1 MSSQTGAGARW
12 TRALISLLVILVA
25 FGAAW
30 FIPPRLGL
38 DLSGGTQI
46 VLETQ
51 DGADGTAANS
61 ENTDQV
67 VEVLRQ
73 RIDRL
78 GVAEA
83 TMSRSG
89 ENRIIVELPGVQ
101 DPAEAAQIVG
111 RTAQLSFHPVLGV
124 GEQGG
129 QGVQAPP
136 AGDFANAPDAP
147 ADEARAPSDAEGAPE
162 EGAEGGGEELTPEQL
177 EELMGGMGGDPTGGQ
192 QPPAGPSA
200 ENPDDVAMTLP
211 DADGTYLQLGDTAIR
226 GDRVS
231 SADAALDSVNRTQWT
246 VNVNFRGEGRDQWA
260 QLTGAAACYEQ
271 GDPRRRVAIV
281 LDDQIISAPEVNP
294 EIGCEVGMP
303 GGSTSITSPTFTS
316 ETADELAVLI
326 EGGSLP
332 LPVTEVQRQTVGP
345 TLGAAAIEAS
355 AIAALLGIAFTALYI
370 TLVYRLVG
378 FLASVALAFYTL
390 IAYGALVALGA
401 TLTLPGLAGFV
412 LAIGMAIDANVLI
425 FERAREE
432 YQRQQRVYESNKSAG
447 MRDAT
452 EDEASKAE
460 AGALARRR
468 RRAIPPNLEKA
479 FVEGSRKAWSAVLD
493 TNVTTLIA
501 AALLFFFASGTVQ
514 GFGVTLSI
522 GTIVSMFSALIIARV
537 FVEWAVRRAVIRKHP
552 AVSGLDK
559 IGPIRT
565 WLVEKNPDLM
575 RHRGKGLVVAALIVL
590 AAIAAPLVRDT
601 NLGVEFTGGRVME
614 YQVTGDPISVDEAR
628 DIISGLNFPGSDT
641 AVVQESG
648 DSDIAVRTGDISDPE
663 AASVT
668 DALSEATGGVE
679 MVSDELIGP
688 SMGDE
693 LRNRALIALGA
704 ALALQMIY
712 LAWRFRWSFGVST
725 MLSLAFN
732 MLLVVGLF
740 IWLGKPIDGVFL
752 ASILSVIGFTVNDTV
767 VVFDRVRDE
776 WARDEKSSFKE
787 IANRAVLNTLPRTVN
802 TTVGAWIIL
811 GFLVFLGGSSL
822 QDFSIAMLV
831 GLTTGVVSTVFVAV
845 PLAVWLQKW
854 DRTPPPHVIKDRK
867 AKQKV
872 AAKAARDAD
881 DGAVV

>member
-1 MSSQTGAGARW
+1 MATSTSASTGAGARW
-12 TRALISLLVILVA
+12 LRALVSLLVIAVA

-30 FIPPRLGL
+30 FLPPRLGL

-51 DGADGTAANS
+51 DGPDGTPANS

-111 RTAQLSFHPVLGV
+111 QTAQLSFHPVLGV
-124 GEQGG
+124 GQGGG
-129 QGVQAPP
+129 QGVQAP
-136 AGDFANAPDAP
+136 GDFANAPQGE
-147 ADEARAPSDAEGAPE
+147 ADEARAPRDTEEAPAEG
-162 EGAEGGGEELTPEQL
+162 GEGGGEMTD
-177 EELMGGMGGDPTGGQ
+177 EELQELLGGMGGGQGQ
-192 QPPAGPSA
+192 QPGQAGPSA
-200 ENPDDVAMTLP
+200 ENPEDVVMTLP
-211 DADGTYLQLGDTAIR
+211 DSDGTYLQLGETSIK

-231 SADAALDSVNRTQWT
+231 SAEAALDSVNRAQWT
-246 VNVNFRGEGRDQWA
+246 VNVGFRGEGRDQWRT
-260 QLTGAAACYEQ
+260 LTADAACFPQ

-281 LDDQIISAPEVNP
+281 LDNQIISAPEVNP
-294 EIGCEVGMP
+294 EIGCDAGMP
-303 GGSTSITSPTFTS
+303 GGQTTITSPTFTR

-345 TLGAAAIEAS
+345 TLGAEAIQAS
-355 AIAALLGIAFTALYI
+355 AIAAVLGIAFTALYI
-370 TLVYRLVG
+370 TLAYRLVG
-378 FLASVALAFYTL
+378 FLASLALAFYTL

-432 YQRQQRVYESNKSAG
+432 YQRQQSVYKANRSAG
-447 MRDAT
+447 MK
-452 EDEASKAE
+452 EDEGGKTS
-460 AGALARRR
+460 ALARRR
-468 RRAIPPNLEKA
+468 RRAVPPSLEKA
-479 FVEGSRKAWSAVLD
+479 FVEGTSKAWSAVLD
-493 TNVTTLIA
+493 TNVTTLLA
-501 AALLFFFASGTVQ
+501 AALLFFLASGTVQ

-522 GTIVSMFSALIIARV
+522 GTLVSMFSALVIARV

-552 AVSGLDK
+552 AISGLDR
-559 IGPIRT
+559 IGPVRT
-565 WLVEKNPDLM
+565 WLVKRDPDIM
-575 RHRGKGLVVAALIVL
+575 KHRSKGLIVAGVLVAASLV
-590 AAIAAPLVRDT
+590 APLVQNV
-601 NLGVEFTGGRVME
+601 NLGVEFTGGRVLE
-614 YQVTGDPISVDEAR
+614 YQVTGDRQVSVDEAR
-628 DIISGLNFPGSDT
+628 AIVSDLGFAGSDT
-641 AVVQESG
+641 AVVQEAG
-648 DSDIAVRTGDISDPE
+648 DGDISVRTGQISDTE
-663 AASVT
+663 ANSIT
-668 DALSEATGGVE
+668 EALTEETGGVE
-679 MVSDELIGP
+679 VVSDEFIGP

-752 ASILSVIGFTVNDTV
+752 AAILSVIGFTVNDAV

-776 WARDEKSSFKE
+776 WARDEKSSFTD
-787 IANRAVLNTLPRTVN
+787 IANRAIINTLPRTVN

-811 GFLVFLGGSSL
+811 GFLTFFGGSSL

-854 DRTPPPHVIKDRK
+854 DRTPAPHVIKERK
-867 AKQKV
+867 AKQRV
-872 AAKAARDAD
+872 AAKAAREAD

>member
-1 MSSQTGAGARW
+1 
-12 TRALISLLVILVA
+12 
-25 FGAAW
+25 
-30 FIPPRLGL
+30 
-38 DLSGGTQI
+38 
-46 VLETQ
+46 
-51 DGADGTAANS
+51 
-61 ENTDQV
+61 
-67 VEVLRQ
+67 
-73 RIDRL
+73 
-78 GVAEA
+78 
-83 TMSRSG
+83 
-89 ENRIIVELPGVQ
+89 
-101 DPAEAAQIVG
+101 
-111 RTAQLSFHPVLGV
+111 
-124 GEQGG
+124 
-129 QGVQAPP
+129 
-136 AGDFANAPDAP
+136 
-147 ADEARAPSDAEGAPE
+147 
-162 EGAEGGGEELTPEQL
+162 
-177 EELMGGMGGDPTGGQ
+177 
-192 QPPAGPSA
+192 
-200 ENPDDVAMTLP
+200 
-211 DADGTYLQLGDTAIR
+211 
-226 GDRVS
+226 
-231 SADAALDSVNRTQWT
+231 
-246 VNVNFRGEGRDQWA
+246 
-260 QLTGAAACYEQ
+260 
-271 GDPRRRVAIV
+271 
-281 LDDQIISAPEVNP
+281 
-294 EIGCEVGMP
+294 
-303 GGSTSITSPTFTS
+303 
-316 ETADELAVLI
+316 
-326 EGGSLP
+326 
-332 LPVTEVQRQTVGP
+332 
-345 TLGAAAIEAS
+345 
-355 AIAALLGIAFTALYI
+355 
-370 TLVYRLVG
+370 
-378 FLASVALAFYTL
+378 
-390 IAYGALVALGA
+390 
-401 TLTLPGLAGFV
+401 
-412 LAIGMAIDANVLI
+412 
-425 FERAREE
+425 
-432 YQRQQRVYESNKSAG
+432 
-447 MRDAT
+447 
-452 EDEASKAE
+452 
-460 AGALARRR
+460 
-468 RRAIPPNLEKA
+468 
-479 FVEGSRKAWSAVLD
+479 
-493 TNVTTLIA
+493 
-501 AALLFFFASGTVQ
+501 
-514 GFGVTLSI
+514 
-522 GTIVSMFSALIIARV
+522 
-537 FVEWAVRRAVIRKHP
+537 
-552 AVSGLDK
+552 
-559 IGPIRT
+559 
-565 WLVEKNPDLM
+565 
-575 RHRGKGLVVAALIVL
+575 
-590 AAIAAPLVRDT
+590 
-601 NLGVEFTGGRVME
+601 ME